1 MLVTTNDPEDK
12 QFYITVLG
20 KVEKVADIS
29 PRVVSLEGKPG
40 ETLTARVRITPEPAY
55 PFSILG
61 MNQEFSNEAFTCK
74 LIPPGKGEKTWQIA
88 ITVTSQKP
96 DSLYE
101 IITLQTDNQ
110 YKPKLKVRAY
120 AIYSE
125 PLKEGTS
132 KEHG

>member
-20 KVEKVADIS
+20 TVEKVADIS

-40 ETLTARVRITPEPAY
+40 ETLNAVVRITPEPAY

-61 MNQEFSNEAFTCK
+61 MSQEFANKGFTCK
-74 LIPPGKGEKTWQIA
+74 LIPPDKGKNTWRVA

-101 IITLQTDNQ
+101 IITLQTDSK
-110 YKPKLKVRAY
+110 YKPKLTVRAY

-125 PLKEGTS
+125 LLKEGTS
-132 KEHG
+132 KE